1 MGFALIPA
9 IDVQDGSLV
18 RYTPEG
24 PAPMAAFGGDPV
36 LAARTCLA
44 AGVTWVHV
52 VDMDRAFTGV
62 ARNLGV
68 VTAVAELGLRVQAAG
83 GVMSA
88 MDVDL
93 ALSAGAERVVLGS
106 GALLDLEEAA
116 SLIGEVGDRLVVGI
130 EVEGGRIRARGRSAT
145 DLPLEATLGALTT
158 AGAARFLVTSIPRV
172 GSLGGPDMD
181 VVRQVV
187 GTGRPVL
194 AAGGIA
200 SVEHLAETASVG
212 GRGSSG
218 GTCRPRGRTRPRV
231 RDRFSRVSAGGSEPA
246 R

>member
-1 MGFALIPA
+1 MGFLLIPA
-9 IDVQDGSLV
+9 IDVHEGSLA

-24 PAPMAAFGGDPV
+24 PVPVEAFGGDPA
-36 LAARTCLA
+36 LAARACLA
-44 AGVTWVHV
+44 AGATWVHV
-52 VDMDRAFTGV
+52 VDMDLAFTGV

-88 MDVDL
+88 MDIDL

-116 SLIGEVGDRLVVGI
+116 SLIDSVGDRLVAGI
-130 EVEGGRIRARGRSAT
+130 EVEGDRIRARGRRAT
-145 DLPLEATLGALTT
+145 DLPLGATLGELTT
-158 AGAARFLVTSIPRV
+158 AGAARFLVTSVSRV
-172 GSLGGPDMD
+172 GSLGGPHVD

-200 SVEHLAETASVG
+200 SVEHLVELRRLGAEGAVVGRAALEGELDLASAIA
-212 GRGSSG
+212 SL
-218 GTCRPRGRTRPRV
+218 
-231 RDRFSRVSAGGSEPA
+231 E
-246 R
+246 